1 MTQQLVK
8 LTNPINN
15 TDQDFLN
22 DPYPTLKRLRE
33 EAPVWYCK
41 ETKYWVASRYA
52 EIHAILRDLS
62 YEKQIFRWKHN
73 PSPFLMNLIPHVKS
87 LRNAS
92 SNWMLNL
99 NPPDHTRVRSLV
111 NKAFTPKVIQ
121 ELRPQI
127 QTIADELIIL
137 AEAKGSIDLMADYA
151 FPLPIAVI
159 GFMLGIPMTDREHLK
174 HWSDHL
180 VGLVGGMRDVF
191 SLMRAGKAIEELADY
206 LRPLIEARRKQ
217 PKDDLMSVLVQA
229 EEEGTKLNTDELVSN
244 CILLLV
250 AGHETTVNLI
260 GNAAL
265 NLFRHP
271 DQLRLL
277 QERPELIT
285 PVIDEVLRFESPVQ
299 TAPRLTSKDVV
310 LGGQAIKAG
319 EMIWMLLGS
328 SNRDPEQF
336 ENPDRFDISRGK
348 CKHLAFS
355 EGIHR
360 CVGASLAETEGQIAI
375 ETLFR
380 RLPNLKLDTNRVD
393 FKTPFGLRGP
403 KALPVSW

>member
-1 MTQQLVK
+1 MTQQLAK
-8 LTNPINN
+8 LTNPINS

-22 DPYPTLKRLRE
+22 NPYPLLKRLRE

-52 EIHAILRDLS
+52 EIHLMLRDLT
-62 YEKQIFRWKHN
+62 YEKQIYSWKHN
-73 PSPFLMNLIPHVKS
+73 PSPFLINLVPHVKS

-111 NKAFTPKVIQ
+111 NRAFTPTVIQ
-121 ELRPQI
+121 KLRPQI
-127 QTIADELIIL
+127 QTIADELINL

-159 GFMLGIPMTDREHLK
+159 GFMLGIPMTDREKLK

-180 VGLVGGMRDVF
+180 AGLVGGLRDVF
-191 SLMRAGKAIEELADY
+191 ALMRAGQAIEELADY
-206 LRPLIEARRKQ
+206 LRPLIDERRKQ

-229 EEEGTKLNTDELVSN
+229 EEEGTKLNTNELVSN

-265 NLFRHP
+265 NLLRHP
-271 DQLRLL
+271 DQLALL

-285 PVIDEVLRFESPVQ
+285 STIDEVLRYESPVQ
-299 TAPRLTSKDVV
+299 TAPRLTNKDVL
-310 LGGQAIKAG
+310 LGGQEIKAG

-328 SNRDPEQF
+328 SNRDPAQF
-336 ENPDRFDISRGK
+336 ADPDRFDIARAKS
-348 CKHLAFS
+348 KHLAFG

-380 RLPNLKLDTNRVD
+380 RLPKLKLDTDRVD

-403 KALPVSW
+403 KALSVSW